1 MHWMCVVSLMAETP
15 ALAALQGAMMR
26 ALLAEDAAGRAA
38 PEPWLQG
45 PEAARDGLHVHRNTV
60 IGGCWNALRLS
71 YPSLERWLGETAFA
85 ALAADFARLHPP
97 AEPALTRYGE
107 AFGGYAASRL
117 PDARRPLVRAL
128 AGFDWLFERVA
139 QSAPAA
145 LVAGTAVPLG
155 EGVRLYLAP
164 GLRLHASAWPVETL
178 REQLLALPAV
188 AAPASLEIPATRGL
202 RHRALWRSAQGVHV
216 QPLSGSAAALVG
228 ALLDGAPLAAALD
241 AAAVAEPVPGAAS
254 GSAAGPDEHASSA
267 DADLVQV
274 LEREVLRAGFARL
287 VSVTTPGPQERSDE

>member
-1 MHWMCVVSLMAETP
+1 MRVVSVMAEAP
-15 ALAALQGAMMR
+15 ALAAMQGAMTR
-26 ALLAEDAAGRAA
+26 ALLAEDAAGRAV
-38 PEPWLQG
+38 PEAWLQG

-71 YPSLERWLGETAFA
+71 YPSLERWLGESTFA

-107 AFGGYAASRL
+107 TFGGFVASRL
-117 PDARRPLVRAL
+117 PDARQPLVRAL

-139 QSAPAA
+139 QSAPATF
-145 LVAGTAVPLG
+145 VAGTAVPLG
-155 EGVRLYLAP
+155 EGVQLYLAP

-178 REQLLALPAV
+178 RERLLALPAA
-188 AAPASLEIPATRGL
+188 AAPASLDIPPTRGL
-202 RHRALWRSAQGVHV
+202 RHRALWRTAQGVHV

-228 ALLDGAPLAAALD
+228 ALLDGAPLAAAL
-241 AAAVAEPVPGAAS
+241 AAAADAEAGPRAAP
-254 GSAAGPDEHASSA
+254 GSAAGPDEFAARA

-274 LEREVLRAGFARL
+274 LEREVLCAGFARL
-287 VSVTTPGPQERSDE
+287 VTVNSSSSGEIR